1 MSSSGEQCYPRVMLS
16 PVPQRIGEYF
26 DPYPTISSE
35 VDERIDGQSLPPSSF
50 EDDPEWPSLALPLG
64 SDLFTSAGGPGDPA
78 PFLGSGSPRIHRRFG
93 DGAGFEAITSDQ
105 SAIRFLR
112 RRLHID
118 LSDYTEYLGGL
129 ALVVPDPILRRIQH
143 ILVPVEGEQ
152 KVERLVYRLV
162 PRPGQSLQGLRL
174 TAIER
179 RLNLL
184 SRFET
189 VDVPHDGIVSLE
201 SRPAIRSNWVRRF
214 ASDARSSGVPTA
226 NSLHSG
232 SEGFTRCGRPK
243 GPGRSSRD
251 SVPAQ
256 SNREL

>member
-1 MSSSGEQCYPRVMLS
+1 MAPQDSEFLGAFDWAVIRLATYFPSSASSARLVFGTVSLITRDRPRPAS
-16 PVPQRIGEYF
+16 AKGAERNRIGKGTLGNVFFRRTVLSARDAVAWYRNASENIST
-26 DPYPTISSE
+26 PIPTILSE
-35 VDERIDGQSLPPSSF
+35 VDERIDGQSLSPSSF

-93 DGAGFEAITSDQ
+93 DGAGFEAVTSDQ

-143 ILVPVEGEQ
+143 ILVPAEGEQ

-162 PRPGQSLQGLRL
+162 AP
-174 TAIER
+174 
-179 RLNLL
+179 
-184 SRFET
+184 
-189 VDVPHDGIVSLE
+189 
-201 SRPAIRSNWVRRF
+201 
-214 ASDARSSGVPTA
+214 
-226 NSLHSG
+226 
-232 SEGFTRCGRPK
+232 
-243 GPGRSSRD
+243 
-251 SVPAQ
+251 
-256 SNREL
+256 